1 MNRGKP
7 LFCDMTWHP
16 SGDPSNIDKPTSST
30 CIAGTM
36 LNYCGI
42 ETMLHMT
49 CVHQTRHRVIENLG
63 KAKDLGIRNILAL
76 RGGTLIIHVCR
87 REREGGRDVFI
98 VRL

>member
-16 SGDPSNIDKPTSST
+16 SGDPSNTDKPTSST

-87 REREGGRDVFI
+87 RER
-98 VRL
+98 